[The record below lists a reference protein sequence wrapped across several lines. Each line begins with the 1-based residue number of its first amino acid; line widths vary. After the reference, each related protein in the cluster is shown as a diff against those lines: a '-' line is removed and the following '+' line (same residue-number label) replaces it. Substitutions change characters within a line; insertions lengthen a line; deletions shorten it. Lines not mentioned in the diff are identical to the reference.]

1 MVGDVSGVLRLATH
15 ALSCCRFWCRLG
27 WPDLL
32 DHPFVRETDT
42 ERLVREKALADAMEL
57 ADSSRGW
64 KVRRAAA
71 HEAVNQGLAWDTV
84 LMCAG
89 LDCTVT
95 MLDDRSGAAT
105 LGVACCWSHE
115 AHQISKACIK
125 HVRIA
130 CRLQRHAQQSNSKAM
145 LGCSMAAIPA
155 SGKQAQCMAVKAAD
169 TC

>member
-115 AHQISKACIK
+115 EHQLLKNMHKACSQRLPPSAPCAAIEFESN
-125 HVRIA
+125 A
-130 CRLQRHAQQSNSKAM
+130 RLQHGSDSSLWQAGAVH
-145 LGCSMAAIPA
+145 GCQ
-155 SGKQAQCMAVKAAD
+155 GR
-169 TC
+169 